1 MPLLSRTLL
10 IAAAFCLVTA
20 PAWAGKVPYQPEELE
35 SESKLIVSG
44 KVESFEKKVTANQD
58 GSKTATITLKIA
70 VDKVHKGD
78 AKAGDVI
85 EATAWRVVKMPRPGI
100 ILWDSGNDFIPAV
113 GVKAK
118 FFLEGNTN
126 NVWPIMWPNG
136 VLGLDNKV
144 AVLSL
149 PVEPTIA
156 APADAPAGN
165 AAAQD
170 EGWFT

>member
-1 MPLLSRTLL
+1 MQFAPHWLNIYRIETHGGTRSALYPSDNPPYPITQTLRTMPLLSRTLL

-118 FFLEGNTN
+118 FFFGREYEQRLA
-126 NVWPIMWPNG
+126 
-136 VLGLDNKV
+136 DHV
-144 AVLSL
+144 A
-149 PVEPTIA
+149 
-156 APADAPAGN
+156 
-165 AAAQD
+165 
-170 EGWFT
+170 